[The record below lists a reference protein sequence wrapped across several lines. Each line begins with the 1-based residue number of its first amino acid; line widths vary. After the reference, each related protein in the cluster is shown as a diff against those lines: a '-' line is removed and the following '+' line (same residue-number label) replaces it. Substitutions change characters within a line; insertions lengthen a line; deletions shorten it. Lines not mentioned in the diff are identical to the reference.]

1 MERRHKHEEHE
12 NDERWLIT
20 YADLI
25 TLLMVFFVVMWSISR
40 ADAAKFA
47 AVAQSM
53 SVAFGTPKGSVIP
66 MPATGTSRSPKQ
78 APKDAS
84 KSKAAGATQT
94 SSASSSGSSGQ
105 QSKLQSVAKELEKM
119 IREAGLQ
126 EMINLDGS
134 ADGRKLTIR
143 LRDSIL
149 FDRGGATLT
158 PQAQALIERLG
169 GVLKDI
175 GMVVNVVGHTDD
187 IPIRSGIYGSNYE
200 LSTARST
207 AVVLDL
213 INRVG
218 YPPQMISPSGWGEY
232 RPIAPND
239 SLENRARNRRVEFV
253 ITDEGPLDIATPTK
267 PAEERATTAEA
278 TESSPEPETFAAVQ
292 PAPEHH

>member
-66 MPATGTSRSPKQ
+66 MPATGTSRSTKQ
-78 APKDAS
+78 APKDES
-84 KSKAAGATQT
+84 KSSAAGASQG
-94 SSASSSGSSGQ
+94 AGSSGRET
-105 QSKLQSVAKELEKM
+105 KLQSVAKEIEDM
-119 IREAGLQ
+119 IREQGLQ
-126 EMINLDGS
+126 DMVALDGS

-158 PQAQALIERLG
+158 PEALALIERLG
-169 GVLKDI
+169 GVLKNI
-175 GMVVNVVGHTDD
+175 GMVVNVAGHTDD
-187 IPIRSGIYGSNYE
+187 IPIRSGMYGSNYE

-218 YPPQMISPSGWGEY
+218 FPGEMIYPSGYGEY
-232 RPIAPND
+232 RPVVPND

-253 ITDEGPLDIATPTK
+253 ITDDGPLDLAGKSATAAQPNTAA
-267 PAEERATTAEA
+267 AE
-278 TESSPEPETFAAVQ
+278 PEPVAQSFAAVSA
-292 PAPEHH
+292 PADHH

>member
-84 KSKAAGATQT
+84 KSKAAGASQ
-94 SSASSSGSSGQ
+94 ASGTAGQ
-105 QSKLQSVAKELEKM
+105 QTKLQSVAQEVEDM
-119 IREAGLQ
+119 IREQGLQ
-126 EMINLDGS
+126 DMIALDGS

-158 PQAQALIERLG
+158 PEAQALIERLG
-169 GVLKDI
+169 GVLKNI
-175 GMVVNVVGHTDD
+175 GMVVNVSGHTDD

-213 INRVG
+213 INRIDF
-218 YPPQMISPSGWGEY
+218 PPQMIFPSGYGEY

-253 ITDEGPLDIATPTK
+253 ITDEGPLDLAASTK
-267 PAEERATTAEA
+267 PQAQPAAA
-278 TESSPEPETFAAVQ
+278 TEPHESAPETFAAVTP
-292 PAPEHH
+292 PASAHH